1 MTPTSKLRAS
11 PRAPGAVALFAATIT
26 AATPLAAMAAG
37 VGSSTATA
45 PPALSDPT
53 PTYREPFTVSGQ
65 AAVRYAH
72 GLARME
78 FAAPGE
84 GWQPVRT
91 ATVDSQGRYR
101 FRLALIRSGAI
112 RVVVRE
118 RPRAVQAAVSD
129 EQVTSARPVTV
140 GAALVVT
147 RSRLEVMAGS
157 TASVSG
163 FIRPSA
169 AGRVIRLE
177 RRVGG
182 AWRAVATSRTGERGA
197 YRLAYRI
204 NRAGSAPV
212 RLSVAGDAAN
222 PPTARTLGRTGTLR
236 PAIASRYDL
245 YGGPLACGGRLGYD
259 SLVVAHRSLPCGTRV
274 TIHYHGRTVEA
285 RVQDRGPF
293 VGGREFDLAGGVA
306 RRLGF
311 DGVGRIWVSV

>member
-1 MTPTSKLRAS
+1 MTPMSKLRARS
-11 PRAPGAVALFAATIT
+11 RAPGAAALFAATVT

-37 VGSSTATA
+37 AATPTAA
-45 PPALSDPT
+45 PGLSDAT
-53 PTYREPFTVSGQ
+53 PTYRQPFAVRGQ

-72 GLARME
+72 GLARLE

-84 GWQPVRT
+84 GWQPLRT
-91 ATVDSQGRYR
+91 ATVDTRGRYS
-101 FRLALIRSGAI
+101 FRVALVRSGAL

-118 RPRAVQAAVSD
+118 RPSAVQAAVAD
-129 EQVTSARPVTV
+129 EQVTATRPVTV
-140 GAALVVT
+140 GAQLVVT

-163 FIRPSA
+163 VIRPSA

-182 AWRAVATSRTGERGA
+182 AWRPVATSRTGEGGA
-197 YRLAYRI
+197 YRLAYRVA
-204 NRAGSAPV
+204 RTGSAPV
-212 RLSVAGDAAN
+212 RLALAGDADN
-222 PPTARTLGRTGTLR
+222 PPSARSLGRTGTLR

-245 YGGPLACGGRLGYD
+245 YGEALACGGRLGYD

-274 TIHYHGRTVEA
+274 TIHYHGRTVQA